1 MAAVRLFVGGLAFT
15 TSTDGLRA
23 AFARFGPVQSAA
35 QS

>member
-23 AFARFGPVQSAA
+23 AFARSVPS
-35 QS
+35 SRPRS